1 MEKIKIGF
9 HMSTS
14 WTDPPIR
21 IMCLLPCGVAAASIS
36 LASLNSLWYES
47 SWLATVGAVFPWLVS
62 YCAWNFIYHPW
73 WDEAAVDTRPFVL
86 WRQPDSP
93 MAIRYRHKRIP
104 MACLYEYYIAG
115 DLDFNPEC
123 EGGDCYLILNRHRDK
138 FINYKITWSQVRW
151 LLQQFLPAFV
161 TGSGLGYGCSSGKTA
176 RETEKEIKE
185 HYDKGN
191 SVFSCMLGRSMVYTC
206 ALFETAP
213 FFASDVYDGDYA
225 RSAADGSLEAA
236 QHNKMRTICD
246 KLHLKHGE
254 QLLDIGC
261 GWGTLM
267 RHATAFKGAEST
279 GITLSVEGKRYCDHA
294 SLSTSIPTKTI
305 LSDYRLIPEL
315 DHQFEKVA
323 SIEMA
328 EHVGIANFANPYL
341 EKVKAFMK
349 GPDSRFCLQVSGLKQ
364 QPSFE
369 DLAWGLF
376 MSRYVSEATFAL
388 LTNSDRIR
396 TVAGIFSQELM
407 RVRRCIGTS
416 SSVSSLGLR
425 SFLPK
430 T

>member
-1 MEKIKIGF
+1 
-9 HMSTS
+9 
-14 WTDPPIR
+14 
-21 IMCLLPCGVAAASIS
+21 
-36 LASLNSLWYES
+36 
-47 SWLATVGAVFPWLVS
+47 
-62 YCAWNFIYHPW
+62 
-73 WDEAAVDTRPFVL
+73 
-86 WRQPDSP
+86 
-93 MAIRYRHKRIP
+93 
-104 MACLYEYYIAG
+104 
-115 DLDFNPEC
+115 
-123 EGGDCYLILNRHRDK
+123 
-138 FINYKITWSQVRW
+138 
-151 LLQQFLPAFV
+151 
-161 TGSGLGYGCSSGKTA
+161 
-176 RETEKEIKE
+176 
-185 HYDKGN
+185 
-191 SVFSCMLGRSMVYTC
+191 
-206 ALFETAP
+206 
-213 FFASDVYDGDYA
+213 
-225 RSAADGSLEAA
+225 
-236 QHNKMRTICD
+236 
-246 KLHLKHGE
+246 
-254 QLLDIGC
+254 
-261 GWGTLM
+261 M